1 MDATLERAVSTP
13 WFRTVLLGIFAA
25 VALLLA
31 MAGVYGVVSFMVSQ
45 RTSELGLRMAL
56 GAQPLEIVR
65 LTVVSGLRPT
75 IMGVALGW
83 IASLALARVLSSMLY
98 ATSAR
103 DPLIF
108 VAVPVALVVS
118 AVIASAAPAIRA
130 GRVDPVVALRSE

>member
-1 MDATLERAVSTP
+1 MGRAADDVP
-13 WFRTVLLGIFAA
+13 I
-25 VALLLA
+25 
-31 MAGVYGVVSFMVSQ
+31 
-45 RTSELGLRMAL
+45 
-56 GAQPLEIVR
+56 GAQ
-65 LTVVSGLRPT
+65 RPT

-130 GRVDPVVALRSE
+130 GRVDPVGALRSE